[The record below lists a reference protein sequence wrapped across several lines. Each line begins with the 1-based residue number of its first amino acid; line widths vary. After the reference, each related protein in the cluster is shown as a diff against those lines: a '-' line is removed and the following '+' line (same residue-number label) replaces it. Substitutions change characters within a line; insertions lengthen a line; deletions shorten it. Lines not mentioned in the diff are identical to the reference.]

1 MRINVS
7 FAFSDTLKQ
16 AQAEGKGVTLHL
28 RSGERLQGKVEAVA
42 PAQVVIAEIV
52 GREFYS
58 AVVRLEEVAAIE
70 VRVRDR

>member
-1 MRINVS
+1 MQLNVT

-16 AQAEGKGVTLHL
+16 VQAENKGVTLHL
-28 RSGERLQGKVEAVA
+28 RSGEKLQGRIEAVG
-42 PAQVVIAEIV
+42 PAQAVIAEIT

-70 VRVRDR
+70 VRIRDR